1 MKKVTL
7 STLALALALS
17 AAGVFAQQK
26 TDDMKGQ
33 DMKGMGMDMD
43 KKPTA
48 AKQVVHVAK
57 GVVTKVDPAA
67 GIVTVAHEAVKSLKW
82 PAMSM
87 GFKVKDKMLLDKFT
101 VGNKVEVE
109 FEQEGKDFVVTS
121 VK

>member
-1 MKKVTL
+1 
-7 STLALALALS
+7 
-17 AAGVFAQQK
+17 
-26 TDDMKGQ
+26 
-33 DMKGMGMDMD
+33 MGMDMD